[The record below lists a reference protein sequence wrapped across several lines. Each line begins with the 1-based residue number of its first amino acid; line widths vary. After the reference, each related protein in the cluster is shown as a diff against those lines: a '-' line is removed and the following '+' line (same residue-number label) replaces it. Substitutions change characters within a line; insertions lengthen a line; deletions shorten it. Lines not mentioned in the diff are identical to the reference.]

1 MHVFEFVIL
10 IVLITTIGR
19 LFSQRQKHR
28 HEKGHHDESCGYC
41 GMGGSD
47 DSGMWDLGLGSRSRK
62 KGSKDDP
69 EVSIKISRLEK
80 MEERL
85 KTLEKIITD
94 KGYNLADEIENL

>member
-28 HEKGHHDESCGYC
+28 HEKGHMEESCGYC

-47 DSGMWDLGLGSRSRK
+47 DFGMGDLGLGRK
-62 KGSKDDP
+62 KGSKGDP

-94 KGYNLADEIENL
+94 KGYNLAEEIENL

>member
-10 IVLITTIGR
+10 IVLITTLGR
-19 LFSQRQKHR
+19 LFSQRQKNK
-28 HEKGHHDESCGYC
+28 HETGQSDTTCNYC
-41 GMGGSD
+41 GMGGSED
-47 DSGMWDLGLGSRSRK
+47 DYGLGLGGK

-69 EVSIKISRLEK
+69 EVSIKTSRLEK

-94 KGYNLADEIENL
+94 KGYNLAEEIENL